1 MIYPLVD
8 CNDPILKTELQ
19 PFDFSDPPVNP
30 LDLVSDLAE
39 TMLTEGGIGISANQ
53 VGLPYRVFVM
63 QAEELIP
70 CFNPR
75 IVDMSNETIVLEEG
89 CLSYPG
95 MFVKVKRPRRI
106 KVRYADPNGKVVTR
120 VFDGMSSRVFQHE
133 LDHLNGVNYQQRA
146 NRIHLDQARKKK
158 KQKNKL
164 SGKTE
169 NLIRKINMES
179 GALPPL

>member
-8 CNDPILKTELQ
+8 CDDPILKTELQ
-19 PFDFSDPPVNP
+19 PFDFSNPPVNP

-75 IVDMSNETIVLEEG
+75 IVDMSSETIVLEEG

-120 VFDGMSSRVFQHE
+120 VFDGMSARVFQHE
-133 LDHLNGVNYQQRA
+133 LSHLNGQSFINDANFLERERVKKRIKKL
-146 NRIHLDQARKKK
+146 NRINKRK
-158 KQKNKL
+158 
-164 SGKTE
+164 S
-169 NLIRKINMES
+169 
-179 GALPPL
+179 